1 MAAVLAPGVNSLIL
15 KLTTPYDRIRTTDI
29 RDDLVKVKVWC
40 STTDNFT
47 PSDANLVFDGLSLS
61 ITLTGLANGTS
72 VPTPFVPGTTY
83 YVKYAYISAIDTSIY
98 TVSNQLSATPISAA
112 AQTIDISGYT
122 AFVQNAAL
130 VFTPTNATLTAVTQN
145 ITGAT
150 YSWVVQGGS
159 PTSGTGTS
167 ITITPSDTAVNV
179 TVTLTVSGGNLSS
192 TLTKSITMPILYNGA
207 KGEAG
212 IAGSMSA
219 FPTIYK
225 WTSNDTPP
233 ARPTSAST
241 YTWGNA
247 SFTVTDGWSTTI
259 PSNTTPG
266 YYLWSIT
273 IPLAAAGTVTQS
285 ALDWTNTSYPVR
297 AISYNGV
304 DGDTGTP
311 GLPGL
316 PGSPGSASYVIERG
330 ASTNNAAP
338 TNAEVYALIGRNPVA
353 GDMATVSYNNYN
365 GALIYKYS
373 VGWALM
379 TTYIPGSLI
388 VQGTITGDKLVT
400 GTIDAQYLSIG
411 NPNVSNYNRIRLYD
425 NKIEVWD
432 ASNSGKP
439 RVRIGNL
446 A

>member
-1 MAAVLAPGVNSLIL
+1 MAATLSAGINSLIL
-15 KLTTPYDRIRTTDI
+15 KLDTPYDTIRTTDI
-29 RDDLVKVKVWC
+29 RDDLIKVIVWC
-40 STTDNFT
+40 SATNDFT
-47 PSDANLVFDGLSLS
+47 PSNSNKVFDGLSLS
-61 ITLTGLANGTS
+61 IIIPKLADGTPLVTGTNYYLRYAFISDIDVAVYTISSQLTAS
-72 VPTPFVPGTTY
+72 PT
-83 YVKYAYISAIDTSIY
+83 
-98 TVSNQLSATPISAA
+98 SAA

-130 VFTPTNATLTAVTQN
+130 VFTPTTATLTAVSQN
-145 ITGAT
+145 IEGAT

-167 ITITPSDTAVNV
+167 ITITPSTTAANV
-179 TVTLTVSGGNLSS
+179 TVTLNVSGGNLSS
-192 TLTKSITMPILYNGA
+192 NLTKTITMPILYNGA

-225 WTSNDTPP
+225 WTSSSTPP
-233 ARPTSAST
+233 TRPATASI

-247 SFTVTDGWSTTI
+247 SFTVTDGWETTI

-273 IPLAAAGTVTQS
+273 IPLAASGTTTQS

-304 DGDTGTP
+304 DGNKGDKGTTGDT
-311 GLPGL
+311 
-316 PGSPGSASYVIERG
+316 GSPGSASYIIERG
-330 ASTNNAAP
+330 ASINNSAP
-338 TNAEVYALIGRNPVA
+338 TNAEVYAVIGRNPVA
-353 GDMATVSYNNYN
+353 GDMATVSYNSYN

-373 VGWALM
+373 VGWSLM

-400 GTIDAQYLSIG
+400 GTIDAERLSIG

-432 ASNSGKP
+432 SSNTGKP

>member
-1 MAAVLAPGVNSLIL
+1 MAATLSAGVNSLIL
-15 KLTTPYDRIRTTDI
+15 KLDTPYDTIRTTDI
-29 RDDLVKVKVWC
+29 RDDLIKVIVWC
-40 STTDNFT
+40 SATNGFT
-47 PSDANLVFDGLSLS
+47 PSDSNKVFDGLSLS
-61 ITLTGLANGTS
+61 IVIPNLADGTS
-72 VPTPFVPGTTY
+72 IVAGTSY
-83 YVKYAYISAIDTSIY
+83 YLRYAFISDIDTSVY
-98 TVSNQLSATPISAA
+98 TISDQLSAKPISAS

-130 VFTPTNATLTAVTQN
+130 VFNPTTATLTATYQN
-145 ITGAT
+145 IEGAT
-150 YSWVVQGGS
+150 FSWVVQGGS

-167 ITITPSDTAVNV
+167 ITVTPNTTATNV
-179 TVTLTVSGGNLSS
+179 TVTLNVTGGNLS
-192 TLTKSITMPILYNGA
+192 TNLTKTIIMPILYNGA

-225 WTSNDTPP
+225 WTSSATPP
-233 ARPTSAST
+233 ARPSAAST
-241 YTWGNA
+241 YTWGNPT
-247 SFTVTDGWSTTI
+247 FTVTDGWETTI

-266 YYLWSIT
+266 DYLWSIT
-273 IPLAAAGTVTQS
+273 IPLAASGDTTQS
-285 ALDWTNTSYPVR
+285 TLDWTSTSYPVR
-297 AISYNGV
+297 AISYNGAV
-304 DGDTGTP
+304 GTP
-311 GLPGL
+311 GNPGD
-316 PGSPGSASYVIERG
+316 PGDPGTPGAPGSASYVIERG
-330 ASTNNAAP
+330 ASTNSTAP
-338 TNAEVYALIGRNPVA
+338 SNSEVYAVIGRNPVA

-388 VQGTITGDKLVT
+388 VEGTITGDRLVT
-400 GTIDAQYLSIG
+400 GTIDAERLSIG

-432 ASNSGKP
+432 SSNSGQP